1 MFTFNSQFLLATNLT
16 LEMGHPAWCS
26 FILVSISGLFQDP
39 PGTNLGVGARA
50 KVNQQL
56 LERKKAAFIYHFIVN
71 EPDEWFS
78 PLSPLTGDLV
88 SWKAFE

>member
-1 MFTFNSQFLLATNLT
+1 MDRESRLISLT
-16 LEMGHPAWCS
+16 V
-26 FILVSISGLFQDP
+26 FVFQDP

-71 EPDEWFS
+71 EPD
-78 PLSPLTGDLV
+78 D
-88 SWKAFE
+88 

>member
-1 MFTFNSQFLLATNLT
+1 MVFAL
-16 LEMGHPAWCS
+16 
-26 FILVSISGLFQDP
+26 QDP

-71 EPDEWFS
+71 EPD
-78 PLSPLTGDLV
+78 D
-88 SWKAFE
+88 